1 MRTTFLI
8 TPSRELVSAIRT
20 KGEVHALTV
29 GTKVVFVRPF
39 ATDNGIV
46 PAGTKGIVEFVAEE
60 DGTTWV
66 LIEGIEPALF
76 HWDNRV
82 VLAPFSCEELVS
94 CLKLPV
100 DKPMSVAPLSVP
112 EGGTLHHDTHH

>member
-1 MRTTFLI
+1 
-8 TPSRELVSAIRT
+8 
-20 KGEVHALTV
+20 V
-29 GTKVVFVRPF
+29 GIKLVFVRPF
-39 ATDNGIV
+39 VTDYGVV

-82 VLAPFSCEELVS
+82 VLAPFSCEELLA

-100 DKPMSVAPLSVP
+100 DKPMPIGPLSVP
-112 EGGTLHHDTHH
+112 GGGTITHDTHH